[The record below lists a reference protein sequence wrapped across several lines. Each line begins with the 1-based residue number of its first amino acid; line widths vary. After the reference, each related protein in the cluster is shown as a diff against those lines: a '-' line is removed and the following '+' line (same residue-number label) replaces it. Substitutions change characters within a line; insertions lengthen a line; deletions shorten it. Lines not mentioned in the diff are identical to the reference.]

1 MLKKI
6 RILLLAALCLMFTA
20 QIASAGSFQQ
30 IAATGFLKLSD
41 NEKWERSYTT
51 SAGTFKIRFRRLMGA
66 SDAKKYHL
74 IVWWND
80 KRIADGYCPLNK
92 KGYQFKIYKDTA
104 TDRIFVDMETKAQ
117 VVLFGYENKNQKLE
131 QYADSKNYWSKE
143 GNPVMFVD
151 TDGDLQMKFAGS
163 NNDEYCTR
171 YKLFWD
177 ESAKWFGYKDVT
189 KQRPV
194 IVVPE
199 APPAVPAYTPSVSYP
214 AHSAPAPVY
223 EEEEVYEEIYYEG
236 S

>member
-6 RILLLAALCLMFTA
+6 RILVLAALCLMA
-20 QIASAGSFQQ
+20 SIQIVSAGSFQQ
-30 IAATGFLKLSD
+30 IASTGYLSLSD
-41 NEKWERSYTT
+41 NEKWERSYKT
-51 SAGTFKIRFRRLMGA
+51 SAGDFKIRFRKLMGA

-92 KGYQFKIYKDTA
+92 KGYQFKIYKDLA

-117 VVLFGYENKNQKLE
+117 VVLFGFEPKNQKLE
-131 QYADSKNYWSKE
+131 MYVDSKNYWSKDA
-143 GNPVMFVD
+143 GPTMFVD
-151 TDGDLQMKFAGS
+151 TDGDLQMKFAGDR
-163 NNDEYCTR
+163 NDEYCTR

-177 ESAKWFGYKDVT
+177 ESAKWFGYKDAT

-194 IVVPE
+194 PV
-199 APPAVPAYTPSVSYP
+199 APPTPAYEPSVSYP
-214 AHSAPAPVY
+214 SYSTPAPVY
-223 EEEEVYEEIYYEG
+223 EEEVYEDIYYEG